1 MGTSGHSCGR
11 GVREWRWPSHVMH
24 RLHMPRLVLG
34 LAAPSPHRP
43 PAGQGQQ
50 WAHAR
55 TSFTSFT
62 RLGVS
67 FPHSAPHSKLAVGRW
82 ESGRVHGQD
91 SQPKGFSI
99 LYALFLVKKA
109 GRGGGRGMFVVVV
122 FVLHIQATAG
132 RAEAQLSRKGL
143 DICPPVA
150 SSEWIPSF
158 TSQAHTA
165 FASPIKPSLPHPQV
179 SSPSFCFL
187 SIPWQRAVS
196 VWQAGVRPWAAE
208 RLLLLSASAGSPL
221 REHLR
226 LQVAPVAASTWISS

>member
-43 PAGQGQQ
+43 PAVSPHQDLFYLFYPSWGFFSPLSPSQQAGCGQVRVWEGTWPGQPTEEIFYPVCTVLSEES
-50 WAHAR
+50 WERRR
-55 TSFTSFT
+55 T
-62 RLGVS
+62 GV
-67 FPHSAPHSKLAVGRW
+67 
-82 ESGRVHGQD
+82 
-91 SQPKGFSI
+91 
-99 LYALFLVKKA
+99 
-109 GRGGGRGMFVVVV
+109 FVVMV
-122 FVLHIQATAG
+122 FVLHVQATAG

-158 TSQAHTA
+158 TLRARTA

-196 VWQAGVRPWAAE
+196 VWRADVWPRAE
-208 RLLLLSASAGSPL
+208 CLRQPTPGALEAPGGSCGSI
-221 REHLR
+221 HLGFFIAY
-226 LQVAPVAASTWISS
+226 L